1 MPVPNGLTETAFL
14 IWILNNEQKFFRQR
28 EESFSGKR
36 AKVQAYLIL
45 LCLALLYFIDV
56 VFFTNWR
63 KGPPPQAK
71 KQTNEQKTWLLR
83 TNPTR
88 VYCQDSLYWWSG
100 TKPTISSRET
110 RAHAWVYVPADR
122 LCARHLR
129 EGLDTSISTRTL
141 HVPSHKHICHLPVS
155 NPCPTHTAFDSW

>member
-1 MPVPNGLTETAFL
+1 MKLRNRDTDIDIILSCSDFPSFTYIGIPHFFVLHFL
-14 IWILNNEQKFFRQR
+14 N
-28 EESFSGKR
+28 S
-36 AKVQAYLIL
+36 
-45 LCLALLYFIDV
+45 IDV

-100 TKPTISSRET
+100 TKPTISSWET
-110 RAHAWVYVPADR
+110 CAHAWVYVPADR